1 MSLYYLHVLRCKKN
15 RCCRALAMAAVP
27 FRGGLWDSRMSLLC
41 CCNLDGDKKPSLQ
54 YMASG
59 SSRFVRGSGHMAVD
73 ISFSISPDGL
83 GELFDVMVKAIPQQP
98 FGDFSA
104 TWSKVQHCLDSAAEW
119 ACAHG
124 RADQCR
130 VLKRLSALL
139 KYGEWGATPLDVPPH
154 PKIAGAC
161 LIPVSYEED
170 RDAWSEHLP
179 WNRRFLVHDLLRAS
193 KWLTIL
199 AWHFSLRR
207 NRRRE
212 FHWCRSCAALLREA
226 RRSLRAAPLQG
237 F

>member
-1 MSLYYLHVLRCKKN
+1 MKCLHPLDRSVSPFCGV
-15 RCCRALAMAAVP
+15 AAVSAKLEVTILSTCATLQKESMLP
-27 FRGGLWDSRMSLLC
+27 RTRDGRSSVPLGLWDSRMSLLC
-41 CCNLDGDKKPSLQ
+41 CCNLDGDKKQSLQ

-59 SSRFVRGSGHMAVD
+59 SCRFVRRSGHMAAD
-73 ISFSISPDGL
+73 ISFSISPEGL

-161 LIPVSYEED
+161 LI
-170 RDAWSEHLP
+170 WGG
-179 WNRRFLVHDLLRAS
+179 FS
-193 KWLTIL
+193 KVL
-199 AWHFSLRR
+199 
-207 NRRRE
+207 
-212 FHWCRSCAALLREA
+212 CAD
-226 RRSLRAAPLQG
+226 
-237 F
+237 

>member
-1 MSLYYLHVLRCKKN
+1 
-15 RCCRALAMAAVP
+15 MAALP
-27 FRGGLWDSRMSLLC
+27 FLGGLWDYGMCRVC
-41 CCNLDGDKKPSLQ
+41 CCNRKSNRCC
-54 YMASG
+54 MASG
-59 SSRFVRGSGHMAVD
+59 CSSFVRMSGPMASD
-73 ISFSISPDGL
+73 ISFSISPEGL

-170 RDAWSEHLP
+170 RAAWSEHLP
-179 WNRRFLVHDLLRAS
+179 WNRS
-193 KWLTIL
+193 
-199 AWHFSLRR
+199 
-207 NRRRE
+207 
-212 FHWCRSCAALLREA
+212 
-226 RRSLRAAPLQG
+226 
-237 F
+237 